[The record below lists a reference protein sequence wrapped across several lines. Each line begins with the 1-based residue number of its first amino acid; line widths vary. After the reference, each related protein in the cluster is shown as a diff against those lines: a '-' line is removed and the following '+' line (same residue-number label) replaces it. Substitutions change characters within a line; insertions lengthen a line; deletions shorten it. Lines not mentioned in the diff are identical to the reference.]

1 MKQNAETI
9 KHTEKKIENIRMEVN
24 TDKTKMMIV
33 KEKEK
38 NDRNNEEVKCQYQKR
53 KQSMNNQEVYVLIE
67 D

>member
-1 MKQNAETI
+1 MQMKQNAETI

-38 NDRNNEEVKCQYQKR
+38 NDRNNEEVKCQY
-53 KQSMNNQEVYVLIE
+53 
-67 D
+67 